1 MLMPYV
7 ACLVIRPTIALI
19 GFDDGLVFGFI
30 VGGLVACRNS
40 RLVIVQTRK
49 ALKPLFRCIETMEL
63 YTLTQR
69 RAAVCVNVGKR
80 HSDDDCPLLQ
90 LVAQTSRRNRIAVLK
105 LYKRSWIVPI

>member
-1 MLMPYV
+1 MLMPYD

-40 RLVIVQTRK
+40 RSAIVQTRK
-49 ALKPLFRCIETMEL
+49 TLKPLFRCIETMEL

-90 LVAQTSRRNRIAVLK
+90 LVAQTSRRNRIGVLK
-105 LYKRSWIVPI
+105 LYKTFRIVLI